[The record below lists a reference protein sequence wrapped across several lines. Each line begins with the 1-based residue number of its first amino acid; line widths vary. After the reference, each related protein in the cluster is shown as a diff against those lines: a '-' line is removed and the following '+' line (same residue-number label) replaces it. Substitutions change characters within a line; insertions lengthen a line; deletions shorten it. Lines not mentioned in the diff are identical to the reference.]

1 MDIHSPTIAASSSST
16 TPSLGP
22 NAIPTTKEE
31 LLELM
36 DQREVLEGELRA
48 LGAVLDSH
56 KVTMDTPLTTS
67 DGFPRDDIDVPQI
80 RITRSRIIHLRN
92 DYKALMSR
100 IEKGLHNVHSNS
112 LAPPPTPPS
121 TASAQQHEE
130 RAVPDVAFAE
140 VDMVAPG
147 SPADTAGLKVGDQVK
162 RFANV
167 HALNHEK
174 LVKVGQVVAGNEGRA
189 LQVLVARKND
199 DGREVDVQLALTP
212 SRAWGGRGLLGCH
225 MKPL

>member
-22 NAIPTTKEE
+22 NVIPTTKEE

-36 DQREVLEGELRA
+36 DKREVLEGELRA

-56 KVTMDTPLTTS
+56 KVTMDTPLT
-67 DGFPRDDIDVPQI
+67 PLPALH
-80 RITRSRIIHLRN
+80 ITRSRIIHLRN

-112 LAPPPTPPS
+112 PAPPPTPPS
-121 TASAQQHEE
+121 TATAQQREE
-130 RAVPDVAFAE
+130 LAAPDVAFAE

-174 LVKVGQVVAGNEGRA
+174 LVKVGQVMAGNEGRA
-189 LQVLVARKND
+189 LQVLVARKTD
-199 DGREVDVQLALTP
+199 DGREVDVELMLTP